1 MITEVENTMTLT
13 GNQALVTEQAT
24 QNESDPAL
32 GVRRPEMTVPLHCLP
47 VTDAT
52 VLELYEYVLA
62 PWVKMLGLREFKVC
76 PGIVSA
82 MFPQS
87 DALKFSSGAVCGQAI
102 MAAIDSVAS
111 LSVGTTG
118 RITKGTV
125 YQHTHFLRPAV
136 NDDYHVRR
144 SIALWQNVGLHGN
157 PRFVCVYGKVGC
169 TRQPKI
175 RLLTRVQGFIT
186 PTAAPDVCSGS
197 LSGIPVAVPRQF
209 LTSHTG

>member
-1 MITEVENTMTLT
+1 MIAEVENTMPLT
-13 GNQALVTEQAT
+13 GNRALVTEQAT

-32 GVRRPEMTVPLHCLP
+32 GVGRPLPLHCLP

-52 VLELYEYVLA
+52 VVELYEYVLA

-82 MFPQS
+82 MLPQS

-102 MAAIDSVAS
+102 MAAIDSVAA

-125 YQHTHFLRPAV
+125 YQHTHFLRPAF
-136 NDDYHVRR
+136 NDDYHVR
-144 SIALWQNVGLHGN
+144 AEVL
-157 PRFVCVYGKVGC
+157 RFGKASAF
-169 TRQPKI
+169 TE
-175 RLLTRVQGFIT
+175 TRVSFASTGKLV
-186 PTAAPDVCSGS
+186 AHAS
-197 LSGIPVAVPRQF
+197 LEFAF
-209 LTSHTG
+209 